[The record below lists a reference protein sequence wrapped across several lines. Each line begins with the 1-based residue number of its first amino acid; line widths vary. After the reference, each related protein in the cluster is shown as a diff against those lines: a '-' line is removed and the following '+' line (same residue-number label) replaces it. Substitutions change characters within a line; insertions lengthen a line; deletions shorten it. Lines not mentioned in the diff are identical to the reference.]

1 MYKKGT
7 ILIRYKIDDASS
19 IGIGSIVRLEENAK
33 SKYDNCLITRLK
45 VVVIPGRTDTNMRIH
60 GVNLGDFKPV
70 PTLLQR
76 KHKWNTNLTNFLL
89 DTKLTHCALIQTSE
103 ALLKL

>member
-7 ILIRYKIDDASS
+7 IFVRVRVDDWSS
-19 IGIGSIVRLEENAK
+19 IGIGSIVRLEETAHSRNGN
-33 SKYDNCLITRLK
+33 YLVTRLK
-45 VVVIPGRTDTNMRIH
+45 TVELPGHRPPKETTH

-76 KHKWNTNLTNFLL
+76 K
-89 DTKLTHCALIQTSE
+89 
-103 ALLKL
+103 LK

>member
-33 SKYDNCLITRLK
+33 SKYDNCLVTRLK
-45 VVVIPGRTDTNMRIH
+45 VVVIPGRTITDLFIH

-76 KHKWNTNLTNFLL
+76 KHK
-89 DTKLTHCALIQTSE
+89 
-103 ALLKL
+103 

>member
-7 ILIRYKIDDASS
+7 ILIRYKINDASS
-19 IGIGSIVRLEENAK
+19 IGIGSIVRLEQNAN

-45 VVVIPGRTDTNMRIH
+45 VVEIPGRTDPSMRMH
-60 GVNLGDFKPV
+60 GGNLGDFKPV

-76 KHKWNTNLTNFLL
+76 KHK
-89 DTKLTHCALIQTSE
+89 
-103 ALLKL
+103 

>member
-19 IGIGSIVRLEENAK
+19 IGIGSIVRLEQNAN
-33 SKYDNCLITRLK
+33 SKYDNCLVTRLK
-45 VVVIPGRTDTNMRIH
+45 VVEIPGRTNTNLPIH

-76 KHKWNTNLTNFLL
+76 KPK
-89 DTKLTHCALIQTSE
+89 
-103 ALLKL
+103 